1 MCGVGIAKLVL
12 ALVAMSS
19 RGSNEAGPKW
29 PTVLDE
35 RDLPRIMG
43 VHDMLTDV
51 WVKPGKDGEDF
62 DVGNE

>member
-1 MCGVGIAKLVL
+1 MLT
-12 ALVAMSS
+12 LVAMSS
-19 RGSNEAGPKW
+19 RGSNEAGPKR

-43 VHDMLTDV
+43 VRDMLTDV
-51 WVKPGKDGEDF
+51 RVKPGKDGEDF